1 MYKLITIGGIDMFL
15 NTNGMLNTRKVKTL
29 TKRLKKAEMDNK
41 ILADENVFLREQVK
55 SQKVRLD
62 ELIAQ
67 MDGIKDEYFEEIE
80 LAKKIQK
87 EYKELVLE
95 IAVQNE

>member
-1 MYKLITIGGIDMFL
+1 MFL
-15 NTNGMLNTRKVKTL
+15 NTNGMLNARKVKTL

-55 SQKVRLD
+55 SQKLSLD
-62 ELIAQ
+62 EFIAQ
-67 MDGIKDEYFEEIE
+67 MDSIKDEYFEEIE

-95 IAVQNE
+95 IAAQNE

>member
-1 MYKLITIGGIDMFL
+1 MFL
-15 NTNGMLNTRKVKTL
+15 NTNGMLNARKVKTL
-29 TKRLKKAEMDNK
+29 TKRLKKAETDNK

-55 SQKVRLD
+55 SQKLSLD
-62 ELIAQ
+62 EFIAQ
-67 MDGIKDEYFEEIE
+67 MDSIKDEYFEEIE

-95 IAVQNE
+95 IAAQNG

>member
-1 MYKLITIGGIDMFL
+1 MFL

-55 SQKVRLD
+55 SQKVKLD
-62 ELIAQ
+62 ELVAQ

-80 LAKKIQK
+80 IAKKIQK

-95 IAVQNE
+95 IAAQNE

>member
-1 MYKLITIGGIDMFL
+1 MFL

-62 ELIAQ
+62 EFIAQ
-67 MDGIKDEYFEEIE
+67 MDSIKDEYFEEIE

-87 EYKELVLE
+87 EYKGLVLE
-95 IAVQNE
+95 IAAQNE

>member
-1 MYKLITIGGIDMFL
+1 MFL
-15 NTNGMLNTRKVKTL
+15 NTNGMLNARKVKTL

-62 ELIAQ
+62 EFIAQ
-67 MDGIKDEYFEEIE
+67 MDSIKDEYFEEIE

-87 EYKELVLE
+87 EYKGLVLE
-95 IAVQNE
+95 IAAQNE

>member
-1 MYKLITIGGIDMFL
+1 MFL

-62 ELIAQ
+62 EFIAQ
-67 MDGIKDEYFEEIE
+67 MDSIKDEYFEEIE

-95 IAVQNE
+95 IAAQNG

>member
-1 MYKLITIGGIDMFL
+1 MFL
-15 NTNGMLNTRKVKTL
+15 NTNGMLNARKVKIL
-29 TKRLKKAEMDNK
+29 TKRLKKAEMGNK

-62 ELIAQ
+62 EFIAQ
-67 MDGIKDEYFEEIE
+67 MDSVKDEYFEEIE

-95 IAVQNE
+95 IAAQNG

>member
-1 MYKLITIGGIDMFL
+1 MFL
-15 NTNGMLNTRKVKTL
+15 NTNGMLNARKVKIL
-29 TKRLKKAEMDNK
+29 TKRLKKAEMGNK

-62 ELIAQ
+62 EFIAQ
-67 MDGIKDEYFEEIE
+67 MDSIKDEYFEEIE

-95 IAVQNE
+95 IAAQNG

>member
-1 MYKLITIGGIDMFL
+1 MFL
-15 NTNGMLNTRKVKTL
+15 NTNGMLNARKVKTL

-55 SQKVRLD
+55 SQKLSLD
-62 ELIAQ
+62 EFIAQ
-67 MDGIKDEYFEEIE
+67 MDSIKDEYFEEIE

-95 IAVQNE
+95 IAAQNG

>member
-1 MYKLITIGGIDMFL
+1 MFL

-62 ELIAQ
+62 EFIAQ
-67 MDGIKDEYFEEIE
+67 MDSIKDEYFEEID

-95 IAVQNE
+95 IAAQNG

>member
-1 MYKLITIGGIDMFL
+1 MFL

-29 TKRLKKAEMDNK
+29 TKRLKKAETDNK

-62 ELIAQ
+62 ELVAQ

-80 LAKKIQK
+80 IAKKIQK

-95 IAVQNE
+95 IVAQNG

>member
-1 MYKLITIGGIDMFL
+1 MFL